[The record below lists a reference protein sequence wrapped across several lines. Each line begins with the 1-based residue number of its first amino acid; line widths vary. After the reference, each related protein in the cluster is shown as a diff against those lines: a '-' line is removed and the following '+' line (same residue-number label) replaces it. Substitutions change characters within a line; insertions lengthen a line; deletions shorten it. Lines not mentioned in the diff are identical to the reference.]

1 MTREFAG
8 IFSRPPDEIVCGDYI
23 YHSPAFERQTAEI
36 IKSTGALYEK
46 YRSRRDESRKRTRER
61 FTFLWKE
68 RSFDCKKTS
77 LFYEP
82 WLEGIYGENGD
93 PRISALIEKLAA
105 EGGPFMDI
113 ASSESMGL
121 APYFLKMNPGMPCLI
136 TDIDSVVITDLRSYI
151 DEYLP
156 EYKICLAAFDNYD
169 IPIKDASLPLVTGR
183 YGISSSCGDIADA
196 DPYRYSANKEKVINE
211 IYRILEPGGMFI
223 TTEMGRECDFDLR
236 TIYERCEEN
245 GPMFGAYTFDEM
257 KSVLELLKD
266 ESWRDIFASAGFEI
280 AAEKKYCKKYTRERV
295 LAFLRGFVKQHG
307 DTERLREQDRNGSPP
322 RGLSDGT
329 DEEDSGFDIYY
340 AESFF
345 ILRKPST

>member
-61 FTFLWKE
+61 FAFLWKE

-121 APYFLKMNPGMPCLI
+121 APYFLSAQGTVLC
-136 TDIDSVVITDLRSYI
+136 V
-151 DEYLP
+151 
-156 EYKICLAAFDNYD
+156 
-169 IPIKDASLPLVTGR
+169 R
-183 YGISSSCGDIADA
+183 YGTLSRTMQHRGPAQGAQHRGPVLCVHQ
-196 DPYRYSANKEKVINE
+196 RYLTK
-211 IYRILEPGGMFI
+211 
-223 TTEMGRECDFDLR
+223 C
-236 TIYERCEEN
+236 C
-245 GPMFGAYTFDEM
+245 
-257 KSVLELLKD
+257 
-266 ESWRDIFASAGFEI
+266 
-280 AAEKKYCKKYTRERV
+280 KYVFY
-295 LAFLRGFVKQHG
+295 
-307 DTERLREQDRNGSPP
+307 
-322 RGLSDGT
+322 
-329 DEEDSGFDIYY
+329 I
-340 AESFF
+340 
-345 ILRKPST
+345 